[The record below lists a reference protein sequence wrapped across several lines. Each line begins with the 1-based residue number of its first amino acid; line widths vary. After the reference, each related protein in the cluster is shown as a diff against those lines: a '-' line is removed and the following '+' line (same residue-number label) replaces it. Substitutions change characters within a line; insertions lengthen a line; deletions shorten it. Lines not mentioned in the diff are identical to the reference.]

1 VLRRLTGATLSVA
14 AAGGCAVR
22 THGPPPCY
30 GSLGWGAAAARES
43 KVINRGVA
51 VGRGSRVAASHG
63 GVRACV
69 SAGQV
74 PLLGRD
80 AVDNAESIM
89 RKVHDARA
97 EFVRRK

>member
-1 VLRRLTGATLSVA
+1 
-14 AAGGCAVR
+14 
-22 THGPPPCY
+22 
-30 GSLGWGAAAARES
+30 
-43 KVINRGVA
+43 
-51 VGRGSRVAASHG
+51 
-63 GVRACV
+63 V

>member
-1 VLRRLTGATLSVA
+1 MLRVVGLGRRGRS
-14 AAGGCAVR
+14 R
-22 THGPPPCY
+22 IKSSTH
-30 GSLGWGAAAARES
+30 
-43 KVINRGVA
+43 RGVA
-51 VGRGSRVAASHG
+51 VGRDSRVAASHG

-69 SAGQV
+69 SVGQV